1 MDWFNNLADI
11 VLTLSVVVQAHVVWR
26 LIKKVDQWDQWM
38 RKKNLEI
45 HLNKPVVVV
54 NEVKEE
60 KERRGNA

>member
-11 VLTLSVVVQAHVVWR
+11 VLTLSIVVQAHVVWR
-26 LIKKVDQWDQWM
+26 LINKVDQWDRWM

>member
-26 LIKKVDQWDQWM
+26 LINKVDQWDRWM

-54 NEVKEE
+54 NEVNEE

>member
-11 VLTLSVVVQAHVVWR
+11 VLTLSIVVQAHVGWR
-26 LIKKVDQWDQWM
+26 LINKVDQWDQWM
-38 RKKNLEI
+38 RKKSLEI

-54 NEVKEE
+54 NEAKEE